1 MPICNWQKAASLE
14 KGEKRG
20 PQAGR
25 GANAKALRQERGY
38 KFEKKPGA
46 ASVLGA
52 GERGRV
58 VETRTDGSSSHPRG
72 YPGDQGV
79 FPGGN
84 EQQVAS
90 DTDGLEPLT
99 LCVVE
104 PGGTEAGA
112 SRDPCRGWDPGVVGQ
127 GWW

>member
-1 MPICNWQKAASLE
+1 M
-14 KGEKRG
+14 
-20 PQAGR
+20 
-25 GANAKALRQERGY
+25 
-38 KFEKKPGA
+38 
-46 ASVLGA
+46 LGA

-90 DTDGLEPLT
+90 DTDGLEPPT
-99 LCVVE
+99 LC
-104 PGGTEAGA
+104 
-112 SRDPCRGWDPGVVGQ
+112 
-127 GWW
+127 